1 MNAYPL
7 ADLATHD
14 QSQHLTF
21 FIADEEF
28 AVKILKAR
36 EILEYGAVT
45 KVPGAPPAVR
55 GVINLR
61 GSVVPVV
68 DLALKFGLPES
79 PVTKQTC
86 IVIVEVE
93 SGENKTT
100 MGVIVDSI
108 SQVVDLP
115 PEQIEPAPDF
125 GTMVKLEYLLGMGRS
140 GQKFVMI
147 LDIDKALSPAELSSV
162 AAIFGQAPSTE
173 EAPEAPGTDRGE

>member
-1 MNAYPL
+1 MDANIL
-7 ADLATHD
+7 ADPANHD
-14 QSQHLTF
+14 QNQYLTF

-28 AVKILKAR
+28 AVKILKAK

-68 DLALKFGLPES
+68 DLALKFGLPEK
-79 PVTKQTC
+79 PVSKQTC
-86 IVIVEVE
+86 VVIVEVE

-115 PEQIEPAPDF
+115 PDQIEPAPDF
-125 GTMVKLEYLLGMGRS
+125 GTRVKLEYLLGMGRS

-147 LDIDKALSPAELSSV
+147 LDIDKALSPSELSSV
-162 AAIFGQAPSTE
+162 AAIFGQVPSTE
-173 EAPEAPGTDRGE
+173 ETPESVGTERSE